1 MSHLMNTYGRQPITF
16 THGEGIWLWATSGEK
31 YLDALSG
38 VAVNGLG
45 HAHPVL
51 VKAIQNQVAK
61 MIHVSNI
68 YHIAEQEA
76 LANKLAEISGMDK
89 VFFCNSGCEAN
100 EASIKLARLYAHNKG
115 IINPEI
121 IVMERSFHGRTMA
134 TLSATGN
141 RKAQAGFEPL
151 VSGFVRVPYDDLD
164 AIKAIASRKNNVVA
178 ILVEP
183 VQGEGGIHIPA
194 DMKAYFQ
201 GLRQVCDDN
210 GWLLMLDEVQSGI
223 GRTGTWF
230 AFQHAGIL
238 PDVMSL
244 AKGLGSGVPIGA
256 CLARGEAA
264 ETFVPGKHGST
275 FGGNPLAMTAGLTT
289 LDVIADEKLRE
300 NAHKMG
306 DLINYEFTAALKD
319 VVGLK
324 VVRNAGLMVGIE
336 LDRPCG
342 ELVKMAL
349 EAKLLVNVTADKVV
363 RLLPPLVINEVEVK
377 ELVAR
382 LSPLIKQ
389 FLSAPIVIKTDAK
402 HHDKQLEQSTW

>member
-16 THGEGIWLWATSGEK
+16 THGEGIWLWGTNGEK

-38 VAVNGLG
+38 VAVNSLG

-68 YHIAEQEA
+68 YHIAEQEV

-100 EASIKLARLYAHNKG
+100 EAAIKLARLYAHNKG
-115 IINPEI
+115 IENPEI

-151 VSGFVRVPYDDLD
+151 VSGFVRVPFDDL
-164 AIKAIASRKNNVVA
+164 AAVKAIASRKNNVVA

-194 DMKAYFQ
+194 DMAAYMQ
-201 GLRQVCDDN
+201 GLRKVCDDN

-230 AFQHAGIL
+230 AFQHTDIL
-238 PDVMSL
+238 PDVMTL

-256 CLARGEAA
+256 CLARGVAA

-275 FGGNPLAMTAGLTT
+275 FGGNPLAATAGLTT

-300 NAHKMG
+300 NAQKMG
-306 DLINYEFTAALKD
+306 DLINQLLKD
-319 VVGLK
+319 AFKNEAGVK

-336 LDRPCG
+336 LDRPCA

-349 EAKLLVNVTADKVV
+349 EAHMLINVTAEKVV
-363 RLLPPLVINEVEVK
+363 RLLPPLIINEQEAR
-377 ELVAR
+377 ELVSR
-382 LSPLIKQ
+382 LVPLVME
-389 FLSAPIVIKTDAK
+389 FLHAQPLTKAA
-402 HHDKQLEQSTW
+402 

>member
-1 MSHLMNTYGRQPITF
+1 MSHLMNTYSRQPITF
-16 THGEGIWLWATSGEK
+16 THGEGVWLWATDGEK

-38 VAVNGLG
+38 VAVNSLG

-51 VKAIQNQVAK
+51 VKAIQDQVAK
-61 MIHVSNI
+61 MIHISNI

-100 EASIKLARLYAHNKG
+100 EAAIKLARLYAHNKG
-115 IINPEI
+115 IENPEI

-151 VSGFVRVPYDDLD
+151 VSGFVRVPFDDVE
-164 AIKAIASRKNNVVA
+164 AVKAIASRKNNVVA

-194 DMKAYFQ
+194 DMAAYMQ
-201 GLRQVCDDN
+201 GLRKVCDDN
-210 GWLLMLDEVQSGI
+210 GWLLMLDEVQCGI

-230 AFQHAGIL
+230 AFQHSGIF
-238 PDVMSL
+238 PDVMTL

-256 CLARGEAA
+256 CLARGVAA
-264 ETFVPGKHGST
+264 ETFIPGKHGST
-275 FGGNPLAMTAGLTT
+275 FGGNPLAATAGLTT
-289 LDVIADEKLRE
+289 LNVIADEKLRE
-300 NAHKMG
+300 NAQKMG
-306 DLINYEFTAALKD
+306 DLIHQEIKAALKD
-319 VVGLK
+319 IPSVK

-336 LDRPCG
+336 LDRPCS

-349 EAKLLVNVTADKVV
+349 EDKFLINVTAEKVV
-363 RLLPPLVINEVEVK
+363 RLLPPLVINEAEAR
-377 ELVAR
+377 ELVTR
-382 LSPLIKQ
+382 LSKLIRQ
-389 FLSAPIVIKTDAK
+389 FLNAK
-402 HHDKQLEQSTW
+402 

>member
-16 THGEGIWLWATSGEK
+16 THGEGVWLYDAAGNK

-51 VKAIQNQVAK
+51 VKAIQSQVAK

-68 YHIAEQEA
+68 YGIAEQEA
-76 LANKLAEISGMDK
+76 LADKLAEISGMDK

-115 IINPEI
+115 IENPEI

-151 VSGFVRVPYDDLD
+151 VSGFVRVPFDDLE
-164 AIKAIASRKNNVVA
+164 AVKAIASRKNNVVA

-194 DMKAYFQ
+194 DMAIYFK

-230 AFQHAGIL
+230 AFQHTGIV

-256 CLARGEAA
+256 CLAKGVAA

-275 FGGNPLAMTAGLTT
+275 FGGNPLASMAGLTT
-289 LDVIADEKLRE
+289 LDVIANEKLRE
-300 NAHKMG
+300 NAKSMG
-306 DLINYEFTAALKD
+306 DVIRQGLQAALSSTKG
-319 VVGLK
+319 VV

-342 ELVKMAL
+342 DLVKMTL
-349 EAKLLVNVTADKVV
+349 EAKLLINVTAEKVV
-363 RLLPPLVINEVEVK
+363 RLLPPLVINEVEAK
-377 ELVAR
+377 ELVSR
-382 LSPLIKQ
+382 LSGLIKQ
-389 FLSAPIVIKTDAK
+389 FLTVKFDIKTDAK
-402 HHDKQLEQSTW
+402 HHAKDTW